1 MAKITIENMEN
12 LIKVEVFFHL
22 LPLPDLPIC
31 WRQKQA
37 NLPIA
42 GGKGNYRQNGM
53 YSPQWNTKMIGL
65 ILVYDECDAQNI
77 LSCLKILL
85 SETR

>member
-1 MAKITIENMEN
+1 MASNHMAKITIENMEN

-53 YSPQWNTKMIGL
+53 YIAFSNFLENFVQYVSYLNF
-65 ILVYDECDAQNI
+65 
-77 LSCLKILL
+77 
-85 SETR
+85 

>member
-22 LPLPDLPIC
+22 LRLPIC

-53 YSPQWNTKMIGL
+53 YIAFSNFLENFVQYVSYLNFWSKDCEIFR
-65 ILVYDECDAQNI
+65 
-77 LSCLKILL
+77 LL
-85 SETR
+85 WQRQFPCQ

>member
-22 LPLPDLPIC
+22 LRLPIC

-42 GGKGNYRQNGM
+42 GGKGNYRQNAM
-53 YSPQWNTKMIGL
+53 YTLFPKLHIFSWI
-65 ILVYDECDAQNI
+65 I
-77 LSCLKILL
+77 S
-85 SETR
+85 

>member
-42 GGKGNYRQNGM
+42 SGKGNYRQNGM
-53 YSPQWNTKMIGL
+53 YSP
-65 ILVYDECDAQNI
+65 
-77 LSCLKILL
+77 
-85 SETR
+85 TRFQKKSH